1 MKIRAFAH
9 YAKKLM
15 FFMLFAQCATKQGG
29 IFWRK
34 KGDKRILYS
43 LKIQSLKKME
53 HLKKIRGSI

>member
-29 IFWRK
+29 IFGKKKEK
-34 KGDKRILYS
+34 KGFCTI
-43 LKIQSLKKME
+43 LKKWNT
-53 HLKKIRGSI
+53 

>member
-29 IFWRK
+29 IFGK
-34 KGDKRILYS
+34 KGEKKVLYN
-43 LKIQSLKKME
+43 LKKME